1 VQRLVH
7 MSTDLARQIGM
18 MLEDSQNGISG
29 KVNIDSSFSK
39 LLNIISILFTFIFY
53 SKLFLCTH

>member
-1 VQRLVH
+1 MYDVSQPLWVLKTAKEKYVQRLVH

-29 KVNIDSSFSK
+29 KVNIDSSCSK
-39 LLNIISILFTFIFY
+39 L
-53 SKLFLCTH
+53 

>member
-29 KVNIDSSFSK
+29 KVNIFF
-39 LLNIISILFTFIFY
+39 LYFFFY
-53 SKLFLCTH
+53 FFFFFFFPELYFCTY

>member
-1 VQRLVH
+1 MQRLVH

-18 MLEDSQNGISG
+18 MLEDSQNGTSG

-39 LLNIISILFTFIFY
+39 L
-53 SKLFLCTH
+53 

>member
-1 VQRLVH
+1 VSQPLWVLKTAKEKYVQRLVH

-29 KVNIDSSFSK
+29 KVNIDSSFLK
-39 LLNIISILFTFIFY
+39 L
-53 SKLFLCTH
+53 